1 MSDVTGDEFKSFMNV
16 LAKLK
21 SIVSEPQNLA
31 DVIAEQAELE
41 KDFEVILG
49 PVHTYQDLLENS
61 SFFYP
66 SWFHVHTKMAFSVTE
81 NKTF

>member
-21 SIVSEPQNLA
+21 SVISEPQNLA

-41 KDFEVILG
+41 KDFEVI
-49 PVHTYQDLLENS
+49 
-61 SFFYP
+61 
-66 SWFHVHTKMAFSVTE
+66 
-81 NKTF
+81 